1 MKRERGR
8 DFLATD
14 TKFCAEVQIFAFL
27 IDKKSFCSGIMTTK
41 ATKITG
47 SKKNGKELAP
57 LKDELETGMSES
69 GEEFEGFGDPEED
82 EEAEGEEEEKEE
94 EEEDSAEDEDEDE
107 EEGVPLSDIDLDAA
121 GDDIDVVP
129 YQKVFKDNHAA
140 LTQALSTFA
149 LSWSSLPFHSHQSI
163 TASEDVTIDIND
175 DLSRELAFYKQ
186 ALEAVQE
193 ARTRIQAEGIPFSRP
208 SDYFAEM
215 IKDDEHMEKACF
227 LFCRGQES

>member
-1 MKRERGR
+1 
-8 DFLATD
+8 
-14 TKFCAEVQIFAFL
+14 
-27 IDKKSFCSGIMTTK
+27 MTTE

-47 SKKNGKELAP
+47 SKKNGREIAP
-57 LKDELETGMSES
+57 LEDEIENGMSETE
-69 GEEFEGFGDPEED
+69 EEFEGLDEVEQDEEED
-82 EEAEGEEEEKEE
+82 GVEE
-94 EEEDSAEDEDEDE
+94 EEEEEEEGSAEGEDE

>member
-1 MKRERGR
+1 
-8 DFLATD
+8 
-14 TKFCAEVQIFAFL
+14 
-27 IDKKSFCSGIMTTK
+27 MTTK

-47 SKKNGKELAP
+47 SKKNGREIAP
-57 LKDELETGMSES
+57 LEDEIENGMSETE
-69 GEEFEGFGDPEED
+69 EEFEGLDEVEQDEEED
-82 EEAEGEEEEKEE
+82 GVEE
-94 EEEDSAEDEDEDE
+94 EEEEEEEGSAEGEDE

-149 LSWSSLPFHSHQSI
+149 LSWSSLPFLSHQSI

-193 ARTRIQAEGIPFSRP
+193 ARTRLLAEGIPFSRP

-215 IKDDEHMEKACF
+215 IKDDEHMDKARF
-227 LFCRGQES
+227 LFCRGEES